1 MHHCPTHSHHTTS
14 HPHSLHPVH
23 HQSTQRGFIL
33 LPVVLAIA
41 LIATIAFLINT
52 ESAINVDMT
61 ANTTAAAEVEQVTPR
76 RPCTRHLGRT
86 EQRLCRGHVHVHGAV
101 RTR

>member
-61 ANTTAAAEVEQVTPR
+61 ANTTAAAEVERSPA
-76 RPCTRHLGRT
+76 PALHMPPGAHRT
-86 EQRLCRGHVHVHGAV
+86 AAV
-101 RTR
+101 PAT